1 MTASRGAAA
10 DNVSGAMRSSGES
23 AGTLTA
29 ADIAESV
36 RGQLVGAADVT
47 VSAVA
52 PIDRATPADVSFL
65 ASARYAPL
73 LASSAPGVLL
83 VTPELA
89 ESPGAALA
97 RVIVAKPHEALLHI
111 LPRLYR
117 APARTPGIH
126 ETARIGRGA
135 KVGHEVA
142 IGPGVV
148 VGSGASIGDRA
159 RLDAHVVVGDGVVIG
174 PDCHVFPH
182 VTLYP
187 GSSLGARV
195 TIHAGAVIGS
205 DGFGYTF
212 GDGAHR
218 KIPHVGRCRIEDDV
232 EIGAN
237 TTIDR
242 GSIDDTVIGA
252 GTKIDNLVQVGHNVK
267 IGRLSLVMA
276 QVGISGSTRIGD
288 GVILAGQVGLQGHIE
303 IGDGAR
309 IGGQAGVFGDV
320 PPGETWSGY
329 PARPHRESLRAS
341 AALMRLADMMQKVER
356 LLSERE

>member
-1 MTASRGAAA
+1 VTASRGAAA
-10 DNVSGAMRSSGES
+10 DNATGSMGSSGE
-23 AGTLTA
+23 GVRTLTA

-36 RGQLVGAADVT
+36 RGQLVGAGDVT
-47 VSAVA
+47 VSGVA
-52 PIDRATPADVSFL
+52 PIDRATPTDVSFL

-83 VTPELA
+83 VTPDLA
-89 ESPGAALA
+89 DAPGAARA
-97 RVIVAKPHEALLHI
+97 RVIVAKPHEALLDI

-117 APARTPGIH
+117 PPTRTPGID

-135 KVGHEVA
+135 QLGREVA

-148 VGSGASIGDRA
+148 VGAGASIGDRT
-159 RLDAHVVVGDGVVIG
+159 RLDSHVVVGDGVEIG
-174 PDCHVFPH
+174 PDCHVFPN
-182 VTLYP
+182 VTLYA

-237 TTIDR
+237 TAIDR

-252 GTKIDNLVQVGHNVK
+252 GTKIDNLVQIGHNVK
-267 IGRLSLVMA
+267 VGRLSLIMA

-288 GVILAGQVGLQGHIE
+288 GVILAGQVGLQGHVQV
-303 IGDGAR
+303 GDGAR

-329 PARPHRESLRAS
+329 PARPHRESLRAT
-341 AALMRLADMMQKVER
+341 AALMRLAEVMHKVER
-356 LLSERE
+356 LLAERE